1 MDKRLVLLFPLL
13 IMLAR
18 ILSGQ
23 IQQASVVGEK
33 LFTRGLGVNDNANW
47 KNQGPI
53 TLLPWKESRAKGY
66 KKAKES
72 EEIS

>member
-33 LFTRGLGVNDNANW
+33 LFTRGLGVNDNAN
-47 KNQGPI
+47 
-53 TLLPWKESRAKGY
+53 
-66 KKAKES
+66 
-72 EEIS
+72 